1 MATEVKL
8 PRLGQGMEAGTIVRW
23 LKSEGDEVAKGE
35 PLFELD
41 TDKVT
46 QEVEAD
52 ADGVLLKIVV
62 PEGEANVGTT
72 VAVIGAAD
80 EDVSELLAAAQGG
93 NGGAPATPAEA
104 PAAEEAPP
112 PAEARPEAGADGEAP
127 SGSEPQEKEAAS
139 ADAVA
144 AESSPAAPPPTRAEG
159 EPIKASPLARR
170 MARERG
176 LDLAALTGTGPEG
189 RIIAED
195 VEQAGDGAAPPVAA
209 PGTAAPAPAP
219 ATAGGEIEVVELTSI
234 RRTIARRLTEA
245 WEAPVFQLSLT
256 ADASQLASTRERM
269 VELLREGETKPTVN
283 DVLTRL
289 VASALQR
296 HPAVNALFVD
306 GKIHRYRSANIGIA
320 VATPNGL
327 VVPVIR
333 EADRKSV
340 LAIAADRADLVGR
353 AREGKL
359 QLADLQDGTFTIS
372 NLGMY
377 DIEQFIAVLNPPQVA
392 ILAVGS
398 IEDRPAVIDGALEVR
413 PTMTMTITCDHRAID
428 GSEGA
433 EFVRTV
439 KSLVESPALAL

>member
-23 LKSEGDEVAKGE
+23 LKAEGDEVAKGE

-52 ADGVLLKIVV
+52 AAGVLLKIVV
-62 PEGEANVGTT
+62 PEGEASVGTT
-72 VAVIGAAD
+72 VAVIGSAD
-80 EDVSELLAAAQGG
+80 EDVSGLLEGAQGG
-93 NGGAPATPAEA
+93 NGGAPPTSADTP
-104 PAAEEAPP
+104 PAAEER
-112 PAEARPEAGADGEAP
+112 PAEARSETEPDEETPSGAEPQGPSEAAMEPGPADAP
-127 SGSEPQEKEAAS
+127 S
-139 ADAVA
+139 
-144 AESSPAAPPPTRAEG
+144 TRAEG

-195 VEQAGDGAAPPVAA
+195 VERAGDGAAPAA
-209 PGTAAPAPAP
+209 AAAAAAAAASAPAEEV
-219 ATAGGEIEVVELTSI
+219 EIVELTSI
-234 RRTIARRLTEA
+234 RKTIARRLTEA
-245 WEAPVFQLSLT
+245 WQAPVFQLSVT
-256 ADASQLASTRERM
+256 ADASELASTRERM

-296 HPAVNALFVD
+296 HPTVNALFVD
-306 GKIHRYRSANIGIA
+306 GRIHRYSSVNVGIA
-320 VATPNGL
+320 VATDNGL

-333 EADRKSV
+333 DAGRKSV
-340 LAIAADRADLVGR
+340 LEIAAARADIVAR

-359 QLADLQDGTFTIS
+359 KMPDLEDGTFTIS

-377 DIEQFIAVLNPPQVA
+377 GIEQFIAVLNPPQVA

-398 IEDRPAVIDGALEVR
+398 IEDRPAAIDGSLAIR

-433 EFVRTV
+433 EFLRTV
-439 KSLVESPALAL
+439 KSLVESPSLAL